1 MILIKNKVG
10 LHEQWEAGVRVA
22 TEGKK
27 MTDSWESALK
37 IRDKKVLRGLNSSE
51 GIILGI
57 RVRDTNSRDSP
68 LSCYLLSLGVG

>member
-37 IRDKKVLRGLNSSE
+37 IRE
-51 GIILGI
+51 
-57 RVRDTNSRDSP
+57 RD
-68 LSCYLLSLGVG
+68 